1 MEGTTPETG
10 NTVQVCVCIIG
21 PIDISYSLCIEE
33 YVHNESCSLLFLDI
47 TQARTKLP
55 LKKSFLP
62 RSGLP
67 TCQVKSSGDTGWRH
81 YQWNLWPKKL
91 KVTGHSK
98 LNRVLIWLFSGFS
111 TLACPTTHNW
121 WTRLSCHSSYQIV
134 IIILTMVFVF
144 MEMLDVLMLVNLMTT
159 WLW

>member
-10 NTVQVCVCIIG
+10 NTVQVCVSIIG

-67 TCQVKSSGDTGWRH
+67 TCQVKSSGDTG
-81 YQWNLWPKKL
+81 
-91 KVTGHSK
+91 
-98 LNRVLIWLFSGFS
+98 
-111 TLACPTTHNW
+111 
-121 WTRLSCHSSYQIV
+121 
-134 IIILTMVFVF
+134 
-144 MEMLDVLMLVNLMTT
+144 
-159 WLW
+159 